1 MPSTLSRFLR
11 LALTASLGVTTLSS
25 AIAADTTKLSKEKQD
40 ELNKLIAE
48 AVKQAGIELDD
59 EELTI
64 VIVKKPGKDTDTSDN
79 DETSTLVIGDT
90 TSEGT
95 TSNQMSNEAVVQK
108 EAPLSQQE
116 DVLTIQTQ
124 EPSKEL
130 SSQPKQEK
138 LVSSSEVT
146 TEKPNKVATTSSEP
160 SNTRDK
166 SHDSEPPLVVAPA
179 VIEETNKAQLTTS
192 SETPALSK
200 PSASQETLTTN
211 ISDPIESENIAN
223 INDESTKPESKE
235 LVSDTLKPSNSVSD
249 HREELTNQEKSAS
262 HEGIATLQSNIE
274 HTSEQ
279 SIEATAP
286 ETTVKDTSTFNDEYY
301 GNYIPPQKRMD
312 TYYSSDIMEA
322 INAKNTSSTD
332 LQALE
337 GQVASLN
344 LSMMAS
350 DEMSDLVVEGA
361 LDSTAA
367 GGVSTTTLKTAVVVP
382 DAGEIEDLDKGPDDQ
397 DAEEIKEA
405 LNKKD
410 LNRRVKE
417 ALEQLSRNQNRGSSA
432 SSTNIGTMNASG
444 VDVTATLSSRITN
457 NSVSNFRQTNLNNT
471 NF

>member
-90 TSEGT
+90 ASEGT
-95 TSNQMSNEAVVQK
+95 ISNQVSDEAVAQK
-108 EAPLSQQE
+108 EVPVSQQE
-116 DVLTIQTQ
+116 NIITVQTQ
-124 EPSKEL
+124 EPSNES
-130 SSQPKQEK
+130 SSQIKQEK
-138 LVSSSEVT
+138 FVSSSEVT
-146 TEKPNKVATTSSEP
+146 TEKPDKVATASSEP
-160 SNTRDK
+160 SNK
-166 SHDSEPPLVVAPA
+166 SDDSEPPLVVAPA
-179 VIEETNKAQLTTS
+179 VIEESNKAQLTTS

-235 LVSDTLKPSNSVSD
+235 LLSDTLKPSNSVSEPSSPND
-249 HREELTNQEKSAS
+249 
-262 HEGIATLQSNIE
+262 IATLQSNTE
-274 HTSEQ
+274 RTSEQ

-397 DAEEIKEA
+397 DSEELKEA
-405 LNKKD
+405 LNKRD
-410 LNRRVKE
+410 LNKRVKE
-417 ALEQLSRNQNRGSSA
+417 ALELLSQSKNRGNSTGTASA
-432 SSTNIGTMNASG
+432 GTLTATNIN
-444 VDVTATLSSRITN
+444 VTATIDSRQTQNALSTHRSNLRN
-457 NSVSNFRQTNLNNT
+457 SNF
-471 NF
+471 